1 MGSVVEQVRES
12 VVKEA
17 VDELGGRST
26 RKWGVILVVLVL
38 GGLLAAVL
46 FKARQRSAAED
57 GSSTPP

>member
-17 VDELGGRST
+17 VDELAGRST
-26 RKWGVILVVLVL
+26 RKWGVIRVALVL

-46 FKARQRSAAED
+46 FKARQRWAAED
-57 GSSTPP
+57 VSSPRP